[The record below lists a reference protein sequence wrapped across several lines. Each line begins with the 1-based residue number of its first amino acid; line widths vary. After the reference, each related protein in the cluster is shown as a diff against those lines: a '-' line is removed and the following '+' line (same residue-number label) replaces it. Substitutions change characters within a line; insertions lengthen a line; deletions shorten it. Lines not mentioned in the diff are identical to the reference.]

1 MKAVI
6 CTLIIALLPLIQ
18 LSSAGRRSLPG
29 GGDAMLFLPVQQ
41 SCSATGLKASSVR
54 ETKATLSYSVK
65 GSQVTGFGVCY
76 GKTEGPSLRNSTII
90 KSYVGDPR
98 DIPMGVSFK
107 ESVTDLDTATTY
119 HARAYIMDSGGK
131 VYYSEEISFTT
142 EKEEDFSSILN
153 GPKVDYYPNGQ
164 VARRYTVKDGV
175 PQGSYKAYSDSGK
188 IVSDQ
193 YLVDGVPNGMTR
205 TFWSNGNIR
214 SEVQYVDGLPQGES
228 KEYYQNGNIKAESM
242 CSGEMDKLTC
252 QTRQYYEEGGLRSET
267 SMSRGEF
274 TYAITYDKEGRV
286 TSEQKPGSIISYSY
300 DNDGWKHTSIN
311 GEKCQC
317 ARCNQ

>member
-1 MKAVI
+1 MIHTVM
-6 CTLIIALLPLIQ
+6 IALLSLIPMN
-18 LSSAGRRSLPG
+18 SAGEILSRDG
-29 GGDAMLFLPVQQ
+29 GADLIFPASQQ
-41 SCSATGLKASSVR
+41 SCSATGLKASSVS
-54 ETKATLSYSVK
+54 ETKANLSYSVK

-76 GKTEGPSLRNSTII
+76 GKSESPSLRNSTII
-90 KSYVGDPR
+90 KTYVGEAR

-119 HARAYIMDSGGK
+119 HARAYIIDSGGK

-142 EKEEDFSSILN
+142 EKKEDFSSILN

-175 PQGSYKAYSDSGK
+175 PQGSFKSYSDSGK

-205 TFWSNGNIR
+205 TFYSNGNVR
-214 SEVQYVDGLPQGES
+214 SEVQYVDGLPQGQS
-228 KEYYQNGNIKAESM
+228 KEFYQNGNIKSQSM

-252 QTRQYYEEGGLRSET
+252 QTTQYYEEGGVKSE
-267 SMSRGEF
+267 SAMAQGEF
-274 TYAITYDKEGRV
+274 VYSISYDKQGRV
-286 TSEQKPGSIISYSY
+286 TSEQKPGSVISYSY

-317 ARCNQ
+317 ARCNN